1 MTELG
6 YLAIKLPEFDV
17 MTIDE
22 TLCVF
27 FCCYVVGANKLDRPE
42 EMTVLANDICPVL
55 CHLRVPHLIWGS
67 QKSLFVCSVPDSK
80 RRSYFLSFRVRSTSY
95 SASLIANAR
104 HRSDTGFVF
113 AVTKPDFPSPTSVI
127 GQLNDGVFY
136 PFVFHGYPGSAWM
149 RGRDYAKMTAQYVH
163 F

>member
-1 MTELG
+1 MRIRGSGPEAALLRFVTQLG

-27 FCCYVVGANKLDRPE
+27 FCCYVVGANKLDRPD

-55 CHLRVPHLIWGS
+55 CHLRVPHLVWGS

-80 RRSYFLSFRVRSTSY
+80 CRSYFLSFRVRSISY

-104 HRSDTGFVF
+104 LTG
-113 AVTKPDFPSPTSVI
+113 VTPDLFLPSPNLTSHRQPVSSV
-127 GQLNDGVFY
+127 N
-136 PFVFHGYPGSAWM
+136 
-149 RGRDYAKMTAQYVH
+149 
-163 F
+163 